1 MSGLGGNLLAKGW
14 STDCAGGAVSARRR
28 GRRRAGRKVIRQVKG
43 RLAAPCIRRTDSLW
57 RRPCRPAAVSAVLA
71 VAIGLLTGILSG
83 FGIGGGSLLLLYL
96 TLFEGA
102 GQYQAGGINLLYFL
116 SCAPAAL
123 ISHRKNGLIEREA
136 VKCCVPAGVVTS
148 VLSALLAARV
158 DTDLLRR
165 AFGVVLLYI
174 GVKET
179 FLRKK

>member
-1 MSGLGGNLLAKGW
+1 MKISVKYAVTGALSGAANGFFRGRRRVISCTAADFLVRHGAEARVCDLSRGNFPAVRGLGGNLLAKGW

-96 TLFEGA
+96 TLLK
-102 GQYQAGGINLLYFL
+102 GQGSI
-116 SCAPAAL
+116 
-123 ISHRKNGLIEREA
+123 
-136 VKCCVPAGVVTS
+136 
-148 VLSALLAARV
+148 
-158 DTDLLRR
+158 RR
-165 AFGVVLLYI
+165 AASTCCIFSRVRLQ
-174 GVKET
+174 
-179 FLRKK
+179 R